1 LVVLVVL
8 IGSIPGGLPELFEWG
23 ADQGRTQIFHMDPLF
38 SLSNG
43 RTLGTA
49 LLGAFLLTLATHA
62 TDHDMVQR
70 LLTTRTGAGGGRALL
85 GSALLNFPL
94 TLLFLLIGT
103 GLAHFY
109 SAAPDYSVAD
119 SERILPLFALHEL
132 PNGLRGLLFAGLFA
146 AAMSSL
152 DSAICALATTWSHD
166 IAPARTASPPSLR
179 RIRGNSLVLTLLLT
193 ASAVGMANYHRL
205 LISRGTD
212 LNLVEFALSS
222 MSILYGGL
230 LGVFALG
237 MTTRGRGS
245 PASVLAGLLIG
256 ASAGLLLFLQPL
268 LFDSVRVGW
277 PWWIPISATLT
288 FALAATGRSARAFPP
303 AKAE

>member
-1 LVVLVVL
+1 
-8 IGSIPGGLPELFEWG
+8 
-23 ADQGRTQIFHMDPLF
+23 
-38 SLSNG
+38 
-43 RTLGTA
+43 
-49 LLGAFLLTLATHA
+49 
-62 TDHDMVQR
+62 
-70 LLTTRTGAGGGRALL
+70 
-85 GSALLNFPL
+85 
-94 TLLFLLIGT
+94 
-103 GLAHFY
+103 
-109 SAAPDYSVAD
+109 
-119 SERILPLFALHEL
+119 
-132 PNGLRGLLFAGLFA
+132 
-146 AAMSSL
+146 
-152 DSAICALATTWSHD
+152 
-166 IAPARTASPPSLR
+166 
-179 RIRGNSLVLTLLLT
+179 
-193 ASAVGMANYHRL
+193 MANYHRL